1 MPRLN
6 LLQMA
11 LLQQDASWQ
20 QNTSAT
26 QVTRGNKLYCHANN
40 FVAFDHF
47 ATYCVSWVYDLFT
60 VKINLW

>member
-11 LLQQDASWQ
+11 MLQQDASWQ

-26 QVTRGNKLYCHANN
+26 QVTRGNKL
-40 FVAFDHF
+40 F
-47 ATYCVSWVYDLFT
+47 AMQIISLHLIILQHIVSRGYMTFL
-60 VKINLW
+60 L

>member
-11 LLQQDASWQ
+11 LLPQDASWQ

-26 QVTRGNKLYCHANN
+26 PVTRGNKMYCHTNN

-47 ATYCVSWVYDLFT
+47 AT
-60 VKINLW
+60 